1 MTQAIL
7 SKGPKGETMS
17 DKKVGRTGGR
27 PITPTQKMEA
37 ALSDPGTVN
46 VADMPH
52 DKGKSGVA
60 DKFRERE
67 ERWRSEQAMHDQ
79 QAAHAQEHVERPAAE
94 AGDTAERQAGEE
106 GGGA

>member
-1 MTQAIL
+1 
-7 SKGPKGETMS
+7 
-17 DKKVGRTGGR
+17 
-27 PITPTQKMEA
+27 MEA
-37 ALSDPGTVN
+37 ALSDPGTLN

-67 ERWRSEQAMHDQ
+67 ERWRSEQAAHDR
-79 QAAHAQEHVERPAAE
+79 QE
-94 AGDTAERQAGEE
+94 AERQGGEE

>member
-1 MTQAIL
+1 
-7 SKGPKGETMS
+7 MS
-17 DKKVGRTGGR
+17 DKKVGRSGVR

-37 ALSDPGTVN
+37 ALSDPGTLN

-67 ERWRSEQAMHDQ
+67 ERWRREQSMHDQ
-79 QAAHAQEHVERPAAE
+79 QAAHAPEQAEHHAVK
-94 AGDTAERQAGEE
+94 AGEPADE
-106 GGGA
+106 QGGEQGGAS